1 MRRKV
6 PQKLACRMGMG
17 KSGGAKLKA
26 GARAGTVTTAKDE
39 LLLWN
44 QTAPKSSKSQN
55 ASIAGGS

>member
-1 MRRKV
+1 
-6 PQKLACRMGMG
+6 MGMG